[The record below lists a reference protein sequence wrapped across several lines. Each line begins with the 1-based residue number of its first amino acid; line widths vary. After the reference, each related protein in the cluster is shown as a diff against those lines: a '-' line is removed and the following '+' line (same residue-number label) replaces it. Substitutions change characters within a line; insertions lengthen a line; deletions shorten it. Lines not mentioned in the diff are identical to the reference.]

1 MPFALRPV
9 PMPLEAL
16 AISLASTK
24 KRVCPTA
31 MPTLVR
37 LLTTLLVIAGILY
50 GIMAALVYFVEPTRR
65 ETIVEIPLPP
75 RKAESAPAQPLRP
88 VPPADADGRIGS
100 DAEAATPPV
109 GAVAQ

>member
-1 MPFALRPV
+1 
-9 PMPLEAL
+9 
-16 AISLASTK
+16 
-24 KRVCPTA
+24 

-75 RKAESAPAQPLRP
+75 RKADPAVAPSSAQPP
-88 VPPADADGRIGS
+88 AAVPPADDDVGAGS
-100 DAEAATPPV
+100 NVETATPPV
-109 GAVAQ
+109 GTVAQ